1 MSMSNF
7 MVCYVQLGIV
17 MAATDPSHQSVETM
31 SDRDDSGAGIAHLT
45 VVPTNFDPD
54 APGGRRE

>member
-1 MSMSNF
+1 
-7 MVCYVQLGIV
+7 
-17 MAATDPSHQSVETM
+17 MAATDPSHRSVEAM
-31 SDRDDSGAGIAHLT
+31 ADHDDSGAGIAHLT